1 MYLLE
6 MKHVRKSF
14 GDVEVLK
21 DIDEYLERKTEN
33 IREEVKYLN
42 EYLDKQRESEEY
54 KDLTDEEFRKT
65 YDWKYEELNHNL
77 EKISMI
83 NVVRT
88 EMIKLAK

>member
-1 MYLLE
+1 MNREFYT
-6 MKHVRKSF
+6 K
-14 GDVEVLK
+14 VEVLK
-21 DIDEYLERKTEN
+21 DVDEYLDRKTEN
-33 IREEVKYLN
+33 IREQVKYLN

-77 EKISMI
+77 ELISMM

-88 EMIKLAK
+88 EMIKIAK